1 VPIASSAL
9 GLEASWRPRACN
21 TGFGVEW
28 GSAPDAPAGATTQDD
43 GMVPRRV
50 QIHVDVTVD
59 GPTIAGAVTTVDFD
73 RPFSGHLGLIAAI
86 EEALTTADEP
96 ESPMTCEESGR

>member
-1 VPIASSAL
+1 MTHDPGMAPI
-9 GLEASWRPRACN
+9 
-21 TGFGVEW
+21 
-28 GSAPDAPAGATTQDD
+28 
-43 GMVPRRV
+43 RV

-59 GPTIAGAVTTVDFD
+59 GQTIAGAVTTGDFD

-96 ESPMTCEESGR
+96 DGQ